1 MLDMIRSRRLSC
13 SIYQLPCMSHLEPL
27 SFLIST
33 DRSIGPAAIAEC
45 NKAAV
50 EQNRSFIEGI
60 LLSMCLYFMIKVLH
74 GGRPKRSKRLMIA
87 IGHSYLHGL
96 NQDTKIL

>member
-1 MLDMIRSRRLSC
+1 M
-13 SIYQLPCMSHLEPL
+13 PHLEPL

-60 LLSMCLYFMIKVLH
+60 LLSMCLYFMIRVLH
-74 GGRPKRSKRLMIA
+74 GRASKA
-87 IGHSYLHGL
+87 IQATDDRDRAVIS
-96 NQDTKIL
+96 TA